1 MHTERSVNC
10 ASNSWLHGGG
20 NIDAAI
26 GSRKRAR
33 SQRAFVFTPASVTER
48 YLTRVENDASV
59 EDGG

>member
-1 MHTERSVNC
+1 VNC
-10 ASNSWLHGGG
+10 ASNSWLYGGG

-26 GSRKRAR
+26 GSRKRPR